1 MRKVHLSALLSC
13 LLLAACA
20 GPRTDMLS
28 VSLDES
34 MTGTG
39 YEHLFLIAVTENGDI
54 REQVEGALAEALHQ
68 AGVETTVSHQRS
80 GPLQLEDWPAFRRQM
95 SELVRQSPADGVL
108 VTRMVREAVRM
119 DYVPP
124 FGEGFMVPSTT
135 PGDGPGYFD
144 LSGTGGYFTSEKE
157 YEVQTSLYDVAA
169 AREVWRVLSR
179 TRRPEDMQ
187 TSIRQYVD
195 LVVERLQQDEML
207 AP

>member
-20 GPRTDMLS
+20 GPRTEMLS

-34 MTGTG
+34 MAGAG
-39 YEHLFLIAVTENGDI
+39 YEHLFLITVTEDQDI
-54 REQVEGALAEALHQ
+54 REQVEGLLADALQQQGL
-68 AGVETTVSHQRS
+68 ETTVSHERS
-80 GPLQLEDWPAFRRQM
+80 GSLQLEDWPAFREQM
-95 SELVRQSPADGVL
+95 SQLVRQSPADGVL
-108 VTRMVREAVRM
+108 VTRMVHEAVRM
-119 DYVPP
+119 EYVPP

-179 TRRPEDMQ
+179 TRRPEDVQ
-187 TSIRQYVD
+187 TSIRQYVA
-195 LVVERLQQDEML
+195 LVLERLQRDGML